1 MVMSVK
7 VATFAASNVETAVKE
22 EPPPSRRG
30 RRTATSD
37 AQETVRPQSRTV
49 RHEREAR
56 RKT

>member
-1 MVMSVK
+1 MSVK

-30 RRTATSD
+30 RRNATSD
-37 AQETVRPQSRTV
+37 AQETVSPQSRTV